1 MKNKLSKDEGGS
13 EKFGELLIQIE
24 ADLKRRIAEC
34 NGQVG
39 ALTSAHKEKEQ
50 KISAIEGEL
59 KKKIADSL

>member
-34 NGQVG
+34 NG
-39 ALTSAHKEKEQ
+39 
-50 KISAIEGEL
+50 
-59 KKKIADSL
+59 